1 MAGSY
6 PDIIVSAN
14 GRTGNQATKLTWDGN
29 NGEYECE
36 YTYYDGDTESWET
49 GYDSWSLGKNNSF
62 YINMNDDNY
71 KSHKYY
77 FKITKNTAAGTGT
90 LTITADDYSGS
101 VKKDF
106 TITPVNVTKVKDITA
121 IASGDAEYGDI
132 VSSVEDVKTSTK
144 GTYKPKFKLYQVGS
158 DGSYKEI
165 KAGNDY
171 DKNVKFNLVSA
182 NGANTVSVNTG
193 KKTNF
198 KFAKDTPSDSKWYI
212 YNDTAK
218 KVEITVSTNAF
229 RVIDESDHD
238 NDQIL
243 YYGND
248 VKKPVKVVQDG
259 TKITTTYCGGLAV
272 MPRVEKITVDG
283 TTYSLSSNAY
293 KVSYSNN
300 SKVGN
305 ATITV
310 KLQKPATGTYA
321 FGGTKTF
328 KFKIE
333 PAKGEQVVMEK

>member
-1 MAGSY
+1 M
-6 PDIIVSAN
+6 
-14 GRTGNQATKLTWDGN
+14 
-29 NGEYECE
+29 
-36 YTYYDGDTESWET
+36 
-49 GYDSWSLGKNNSF
+49 
-62 YINMNDDNY
+62 
-71 KSHKYY
+71 
-77 FKITKNTAAGTGT
+77 
-90 LTITADDYSGS
+90 
-101 VKKDF
+101 KKDF

-121 IASGDAEYGDI
+121 IASLDAEYGDI
-132 VSSVEDVKTSTK
+132 VSSVEDVKTNTK

-158 DGSYKEI
+158 NGSYKEI

-171 DKNVKFNLVSA
+171 DKDVKFNLVSA

-193 KKTNF
+193 KKNNF

-212 YNDTAK
+212 YNDNAK

-229 RVIDESDHD
+229 GVINESDHTL
-238 NDQIL
+238 DQIL
-243 YYGND
+243 YYGVTTN
-248 VKKPVKVVQDG
+248 PVKVVQDG
-259 TKITTTYCGGLAV
+259 TKITTTYCGGQPV

-300 SKVGN
+300 TKVGN